1 LAVLSRQ
8 HRDLNQGLS
17 LLNDKTRL
25 VVHKGL
31 ELMAMIEDS
40 LESHLLFLA
49 RFGLVGK
56 LIFTKPGRQMHPFF
70 VPLKEIPVVVAPQAI

>member
-1 LAVLSRQ
+1 
-8 HRDLNQGLS
+8 
-17 LLNDKTRL
+17 
-25 VVHKGL
+25 
-31 ELMAMIEDS
+31 MAMIEDS